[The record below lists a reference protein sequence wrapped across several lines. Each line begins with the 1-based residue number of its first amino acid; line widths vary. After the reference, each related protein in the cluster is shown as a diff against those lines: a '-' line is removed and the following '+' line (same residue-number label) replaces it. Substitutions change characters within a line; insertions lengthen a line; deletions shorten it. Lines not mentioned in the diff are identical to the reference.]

1 MSSTVPFSIR
11 LSKAL
16 DAAVTEGARRTK
28 RSKGAV
34 LESLAEEAMRA
45 RRFPGIAFRGDDWNR
60 RAWVIGTAFDVW
72 ELIQAI
78 QDLGG
83 ADQVVK
89 EGGLTP
95 AQVAVAEAYYRVYGD
110 EVDALIDDNRQTL
123 ADLARAYPTFEV
135 QPPATGRRR

>member
-1 MSSTVPFSIR
+1 MAGTVPFSIR
-11 LSKAL
+11 LSMAL
-16 DAAVTEGARRTK
+16 DAAVTEEARRTK

-34 LESLAEEAMRA
+34 LEALAEEAMRA
-45 RRFPGIAFRGDDWNR
+45 RRFPGIAFRGHDWNR

-83 ADQVVK
+83 TERVVK
-89 EGGLTP
+89 EGRLTR
-95 AQVAVAEAYYRVYGD
+95 AQVAVAEAYYRAYGD
-110 EVDALIDDNRQTL
+110 EVDALIDDNRRTL
-123 ADLARAYPTFEV
+123 ADLAQDYPTFAV

>member
-16 DAAVTEGARRTK
+16 DAAITEEARRTK

-34 LESLAEEAMRA
+34 LESLAVEAMRA
-45 RRFPGIAFRGDDWNR
+45 RGFPGIAFRGDDWNR
-60 RAWVIGTAFDVW
+60 RAWVIGTGFDVW
-72 ELIQAI
+72 ELTQAI
-78 QDLGG
+78 QELGG

-89 EGGLTP
+89 ESGLTP

-135 QPPATGRRR
+135 QPPATGRRH